1 VWRKSW
7 TKLFIVGP
15 LSCVEL
21 PLGVEMKGEIFFV
34 RKDKELVWLDLRT
47 QMIEEVGYKV
57 VNYINRI
64 TIYKEEFFQLEE

>member
-1 VWRKSW
+1 
-7 TKLFIVGP
+7 
-15 LSCVEL
+15 
-21 PLGVEMKGEIFFV
+21 MKGEIFFV